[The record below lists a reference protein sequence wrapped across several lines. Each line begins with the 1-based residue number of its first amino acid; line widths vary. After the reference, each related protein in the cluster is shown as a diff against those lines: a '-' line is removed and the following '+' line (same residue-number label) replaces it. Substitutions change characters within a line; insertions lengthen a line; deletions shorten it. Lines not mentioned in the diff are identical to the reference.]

1 MYSQLILSL
10 FQSPYHKGRLA
21 DATLTGNAG
30 IQGQGPFMEVYL
42 NHSDNVIVDSG
53 FETYTCP
60 AAVACGSFIAKWSC
74 GKTLD
79 EARMITADDLNIVL
93 GGLPLGKE
101 HLATLAVKA
110 LNSALDMANQE
121 VQK

>member
-10 FQSPYHKGRLA
+10 FQAPFHKGRLVG
-21 DATLTGNAG
+21 ATLIGNAG
-30 IQGQGPFMEVYL
+30 IQGQGPFMEIYL
-42 NHSDNVIVDSG
+42 NHSANVIVDSG

-74 GKTLD
+74 GRTLE
-79 EARMITADDLNIVL
+79 EARMITAEDLTTVL

-101 HLATLAVKA
+101 HLAALAVKA
-110 LNSALDMANQE
+110 LNSALDMAKQE